1 LAAAVATDRQF
12 FVEHLECSFFCS
24 FTKSETIP
32 MSLQVRVES
41 LVLRLAAE
49 FKTIHGHIGTL
60 ANLSTLDKTNL
71 VSAINELRS
80 QITTLS
86 GATFINDVNAAATG
100 TTFSASKITA
110 LLDALK
116 ADLLGGADAAFD
128 TLKELQT
135 AILSDQTG
143 ISALLAAVDK
153 RVRFDAA
160 QALTAPEQLQ
170 ARQNMGAVASSDIGN
185 TNTDFVAIFD
195 AALVA

>member
-1 LAAAVATDRQF
+1 
-12 FVEHLECSFFCS
+12 
-24 FTKSETIP
+24 

-49 FKTIHGHIGTL
+49 FKTIHGEIGTL
-60 ANLSTLDKTNL
+60 ANLSTLAKTNL
-71 VSAINELRS
+71 VSSINELRS
-80 QITTLS
+80 QIAAMS
-86 GATFINDVNAAATG
+86 GATVIDDSNAAATG
-100 TTFSASKITA
+100 TTYSASKITS

-135 AILSDQTG
+135 AILDDQSG
-143 ISALLAAVDK
+143 ITALLVAIDK
-153 RVRFDAA
+153 RVRFDAV

-170 ARQNMGAVASSDIGN
+170 ARQNIGAVALDDIGDSQ
-185 TNTDFVAIFD
+185 TDFVAIFE

>member
-1 LAAAVATDRQF
+1 
-12 FVEHLECSFFCS
+12 
-24 FTKSETIP
+24 

-49 FKTIHGHIGTL
+49 FKTIHGEIGTL

-80 QITTLS
+80 QITTMS
-86 GATFINDVNAAATG
+86 GATFINDANVAATG
-100 TTFSASKITA
+100 TTFSASKITS
-110 LLDALK
+110 LLDSLK

-135 AILSDQTG
+135 AILNDQTG

-153 RVRFDAA
+153 RVRFDAV
-160 QALTAPEQLQ
+160 QTLTAPEQLQ
-170 ARQNMGAVASSDIGN
+170 ARQNIGAVAQTDIGD
-185 TNTDFVAIFD
+185 TETDFVAIFE
-195 AALVA
+195 AALLA